1 MKIVKTS
8 PDKYIASL
16 PDGVRDDIAKLDKE
30 IAKIIFKNRVL
41 WQGVFWGGSQ
51 QSIIGYGH
59 HTFKGSRGDVEW
71 FVVGLALQKNY
82 ISVYVSAVDGKQYL
96 AEKHAGKLGKAKVG
110 KSSISFTKLDDI
122 NLDVLLDLVKRAKTL
137 MMTK

>member
-1 MKIVKTS
+1 MQIVKTS
-8 PDKYIASL
+8 PDEHIVSL
-16 PDGVRDDIAKLDKE
+16 PVGVRDDIAKLDKE
-30 IAKIIFKNRVL
+30 FTKIIPEDRVL

-59 HTFKGSRGDVEW
+59 LTFHGSHGDVEW

-82 ISVYVSAVDGKQYL
+82 ISVYVSAVDGKKYL

-110 KSSISFTKLDDI
+110 KSSISFAKLSDI
-122 NLDVLLDLVKRAKTL
+122 NLDVLLDLVKQARKLT
-137 MMTK
+137 MTK

>member
-8 PDKYIASL
+8 PDEHIASL
-16 PDGVRDDIAKLDKE
+16 PAGVREDVAKLDQE
-30 IAKIIFKNRVL
+30 FSKIIPEDRVL

-59 HTFKGSRGDVEW
+59 RVFKGSRGDVEW

-110 KSSISFTKLDDI
+110 KSSISFAKLSDI
-122 NLDVLLDLVKRAKTL
+122 NLDVLLDLVKRAKQL
-137 MMTK
+137 MLK